1 MNATYHSHGKLLLT
15 GEYVVLDGALS
26 LGLPAKYGQGLT
38 VRATTAPGLRW
49 RSLDHKQQVW
59 FETTISIAELTD
71 SSRNTAAKPTTRET
85 LVNILREAQKLQPG
99 FLEDI
104 AGYDVTTQL
113 EFPREWGLG
122 SSSTLL
128 NNIAQWAGI
137 DPYALLWNAFGG
149 SGYDIACAQGHGPLL
164 YELKNTLPKVQP
176 VAFDPP
182 FKEQLHFVYLNK
194 KQNSREGIA
203 NYRSKSINTA
213 PLVAAI
219 SKITEAVVVCTE
231 LQEFEALLLKH
242 EQLLAKTL
250 ELPRIQEQLFPDFSG
265 CIKSLGAWGGDFILA
280 TGGNATKSYFE
291 KKGFPTVL
299 SYAKLVL

>member
-1 MNATYHSHGKLLLT
+1 MNASYHSHGKLLLT

-26 LGLPAKYGQGLT
+26 LGLPVKYGQGLT
-38 VRATTAPGLRW
+38 VATTTTPGIRW
-49 RSLDHKQQVW
+49 RSLDHEQQVW
-59 FETTISIAELTD
+59 FETTISTSEITN
-71 SSRNTAAKPTTRET
+71 SSQNTAVNPTTRET
-85 LVNILREAQKLQPG
+85 LINILREAQKLQPG
-99 FLEDI
+99 FLQDN
-104 AGYDVTTQL
+104 AGYEVTTQL

-137 DPYALLWNAFGG
+137 NPYKLLWKAFGG

-182 FKEQLHFVYLNK
+182 FKGQLHFVYLNK

-203 NYRSKSINTA
+203 NYRSKSFDQA

-219 SKITEAVVVCTE
+219 SKITAAIILCAE

-250 ELPRIQEQLFPDFSG
+250 ELPRIQEQLFPDFTG
-265 CIKSLGAWGGDFILA
+265 CIKSLGAWGGDFVLA
-280 TGGNATKSYFE
+280 TGGDATKSYFE

-299 SYAKLVL
+299 SYTDMVL